1 MAGFNFGSL
10 GDIAGNAMK
19 SAMDAAS
26 TAAANKPS
34 SGNLMN
40 AMAGN
45 YTEVPW
51 VSRYEDDDDGYY
63 YVIDLIR

>member
-45 YTEVPW
+45 YTETSNKPR
-51 VSRYEDDDDGYY
+51 SAA
-63 YVIDLIR
+63 

>member
-34 SGNLMN
+34 SVGNLMN

-45 YTEVPW
+45 LP
-51 VSRYEDDDDGYY
+51 
-63 YVIDLIR
+63 